1 MEQIK
6 NKQENGKISQKNDF
20 KYGNFTKYFTIALV
34 LLLLASLIYSQ
45 WQYQLLVKSIG
56 GLNQTYNEV
65 QMENKDLKEQIE
77 EQNHKLWVI
86 GNQIHNYLEDSITKE
101 EFTEIYN
108 QLQELEEKV
117 SDVNK
122 TVSYI
127 NRIKGIVSSNNKQ
140 LKGETVSK
148 IAKYIYETAQNY
160 EFNPFLICA
169 LIKVESNF
177 KVDSVSSA
185 SAYGLCQVS
194 RPTARKL
201 APHLGINWDG
211 AEETLLNPEK
221 NIKIGI
227 HYLSSLY
234 NDFGDLKLALT
245 AYNYGPGRVQGFISQ
260 DVRIPSGYTDKVLK
274 YYAQY
279 EGLSRDE
286 LNNSLT
292 LKWGNS

>member
-1 MEQIK
+1 MEQIS
-6 NKQENGKISQKNDF
+6 NKQENGKIGQNNDF
-20 KYGNFTKYFTIALV
+20 RYGSFTKYFTIALV
-34 LLLLASLIYSQ
+34 LLLLVSLIYSQ
-45 WQYQLLVKSIG
+45 WQYRRLVKSIG
-56 GLNQTYNEV
+56 ELNQTYNEV

-101 EFTEIYN
+101 ELTEIYN

-117 SDVNK
+117 FDVNK
-122 TVSYI
+122 TVSYL

-140 LKGETVSK
+140 LKAETVSK
-148 IAKYIYETAQNY
+148 IAKYIYETALNY

-177 KVDSVSSA
+177 KVDSISSA

-194 RPTARKL
+194 SMTARKL

-227 HYLSSLY
+227 HYLSTLY

-245 AYNYGPGRVQGFISQ
+245 AYNYGPSRVQGFILE
-260 DVRIPSGYTDKVLK
+260 DIRIPSGYTDKVLK

-279 EGLSRDE
+279 EGLSSDE
-286 LNNSLT
+286 LNKSLT
-292 LKWGNS
+292 LKWRNS